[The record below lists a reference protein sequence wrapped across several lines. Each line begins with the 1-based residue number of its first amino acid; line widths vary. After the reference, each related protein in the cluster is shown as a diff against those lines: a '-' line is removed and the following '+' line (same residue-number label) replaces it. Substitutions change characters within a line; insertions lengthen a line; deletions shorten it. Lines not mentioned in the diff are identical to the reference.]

1 MIACDTART
10 KSLKIFKKKIFKT
23 FKTHEI
29 CKVNTKSFYSLFL
42 KIFLITKLN
51 KKNEIY
57 TAHKKVSLRMFVSA
71 LDQQETLLV

>member
-10 KSLKIFKKKIFKT
+10 KSLKKKNFKT

-29 CKVNTKSFYSLFL
+29 CKVNTKSSYSLFL

-57 TAHKKVSLRMFVSA
+57 TAHKKVNVRMFVSA